1 MKLHQSASVVV
12 LALVAAGCST
22 PLPQVV
28 QTQDVPGA
36 FTGPAVTNAQV
47 WPSAAWWQGFGSD
60 ELNGLIV
67 TAQKNNF
74 DIEVALAQISQAKAN
89 SEIAGSALFPQI
101 SLGGNA
107 QRTGGNGSS
116 LPSVTTGTGT
126 GTGTGTTI
134 VSHSN
139 NAFSLTMDASY
150 QLDLFGKNQ
159 DTFDAAKEAVKA
171 SRFAQQ
177 NVALT
182 ITSNVASTYL
192 TVLSL
197 RERIAIAQSNVDAAK
212 RILTVTQAKVTNG
225 VSSQL
230 DLSQEQAEVAQ
241 VQAQIPALQQQERAN
256 LFALAVLEGRPPEGF
271 EVAGQNLDKILI
283 PQVQPGLPSTLLE
296 RRPDVAEAEANLASA
311 HGNVDAARAAFFPQI
326 GLTGSGGLASTAV
339 GSLFNGSNFAWSIGA
354 NLVQTIFDGGELQGE
369 LRLNKAEQREM
380 VATYRKSVISAFS
393 DVETALSNVSNFGQ
407 QEKFLEQEVKA
418 ASNAFRISE
427 LQYRE
432 GIIDL
437 TTLLQAQQTLFSAE
451 DALVQSKLS
460 LISADVGL
468 YQVLGGGWSE
478 NPADQT
484 QTIPQTASVQSVPA
498 STTTPAAPIHLAPTP
513 TPPAS
518 EPEPKG

>member
-1 MKLHQSASVVV
+1 MKLLQSASVAVI
-12 LALVAAGCST
+12 ALVVAGCST

-28 QTQDVPGA
+28 QKQDVPGQ
-36 FTGPAVTNAQV
+36 FIGPVTANAQV
-47 WPSAAWWQGFGSD
+47 WPSVAWWQGFGSD
-60 ELNGLIV
+60 ELDSLIT

-74 DIEVALAQISQAKAN
+74 DIEVALAQMQQAKAN
-89 SEIAGSALFPQI
+89 AEIAGSALFPQV
-101 SLGGNA
+101 SLSGGA
-107 QRTGGNGSS
+107 ERAGGHGSS
-116 LPSVTTGTGT
+116 ASSVTTTGA
-126 GTGTGTTI
+126 GGTTTT
-134 VSHSN
+134 VLPHGDN
-139 NAFSLTMDASY
+139 TFSLTMDASY

-182 ITSNVASTYL
+182 ITSNVASSYL
-192 TVLSL
+192 TVLAL

-212 RILTVTQAKVTNG
+212 RILAVTQAKVTNG

-230 DLSQEQAEVAQ
+230 DLSQQQAEVAQ
-241 VQAQIPALQQQERAN
+241 VQAEIPALRQQERAN
-256 LFALAVLEGRPPEGF
+256 LFALAVLEGRVPEGF
-271 EVAGQNLDKILI
+271 DIAGQNLNNIAI
-283 PQVQPGLPSTLLE
+283 PQVQPGLPSALLE

-326 GLTGSGGLASTAV
+326 SLTGSGGLASAAV
-339 GSLFNGSNFAWSIGA
+339 GSLFNGSSFAWSIGA
-354 NLVQTIFDGGELQGE
+354 NLLQTVFDGGELQGE

-380 VATYRKSVISAFS
+380 VATYRKSIISAFS
-393 DVETALSNVSNFGQ
+393 DVETALSNVSNFAS
-407 QEKFLEQEVKA
+407 QEKFLTEEVKA

-451 DALVQSKLS
+451 DSLVQAKLS

-484 QTIPQTASVQSVPA
+484 QTIPQEASVQSVPA
-498 STTTPAAPIHLAPTP
+498 STTAPAAPIHLEPTP
-513 TPPAS
+513 TPPAAQT
-518 EPEPKG
+518 EPKG